1 MRIVKEA
8 DERKNEILDVAE
20 RLFGTK
26 GFDGTSTTDILN
38 EVGIARGTLYY
49 HFKSKED
56 ILDAMIERMTGI
68 LVAKAS
74 GIAARKDVPVLQRL
88 TQMMLALNVNNDLG
102 REIMA
107 QVHKPQ
113 NALMH
118 QKMQERLLA
127 GVTPVITAL
136 IEEGIAQGICR
147 TDYPAEVAEM
157 TLLYSNTVF
166 DDLAVHSEEERQR
179 KIAAFIYNLE
189 RLLGMERDS
198 LREVI
203 LPIFILHNADYCL
216 MQSCD

>member
-56 ILDAMIERMTGI
+56 ILDAMIQRMTGI
-68 LVAKAS
+68 LVAKA
-74 GIAARKDVPVLQRL
+74 GDIAARKDLPVLQRL
-88 TQMMLALNVNNDLG
+88 TRMMLALNVNNDLG

-136 IEEGIAQGICR
+136 LEEGIAQGICR

-166 DDLAVHSEEERQR
+166 DDLAVHSEEERLR

-203 LPIFILHNADYCL
+203 LPIFG
-216 MQSCD
+216 

>member
-26 GFDGTSTTDILN
+26 GFDGTSTADILN

-56 ILDAMIERMTGI
+56 ILDAMT
-68 LVAKAS
+68 
-74 GIAARKDVPVLQRL
+74 QRL

-118 QKMQERLLA
+118 QKMQERMLA

-179 KIAAFIYNLE
+179 KIAAFIYHLE
-189 RLLGMERDS
+189 RLLGMEQGS

-203 LPIFILHNADYCL
+203 LPLFR
-216 MQSCD
+216 

>member
-8 DERKNEILDVAE
+8 EERRNEILDVAE

-38 EVGIARGTLYY
+38 EIGIARGTLYY

-56 ILDAMIERMTGI
+56 ILDAMIERLTGG
-68 LVAKAS
+68 LVTKANE
-74 GIAARKDVPVLQRL
+74 IAGKTGVPVLQRMTL
-88 TQMMLALNVNNDLG
+88 MMMALNVKNDLG
-102 REIMA
+102 HEIME
-107 QVHKPQ
+107 QIHKPQ

-127 GVTPVITAL
+127 GVNPIITSL
-136 IEEGIAQGICR
+136 IEEGIAQGICQ

-166 DDLAVHSEEERQR
+166 DDLAGYSGEERQR

-198 LREVI
+198 LREAV
-203 LPIFILHNADYCL
+203 LPIFG
-216 MQSCD
+216 